1 MSTALDPWLAPIRG
15 HYEDLPVPE
24 AGALWKRLVD
34 LARFGT
40 PMRSE
45 DTSPVVGAVE
55 TVRTMAGGRLT
66 GLVDLA
72 RSGGVV
78 RVDFDTL
85 LRFLDDL
92 YLPGAV
98 DLFVVDRTRRWV
110 LLCDHEELVALYDL
124 RAFEASNPT
133 AG

>member
-1 MSTALDPWLAPIRG
+1 MSTLLDPWLGPMRG
-15 HYEDLPVPE
+15 HYEELSTVE
-24 AGALWKRLVD
+24 AESLWKRLVE
-34 LARFGT
+34 LARFGM
-40 PMRSE
+40 PSRAE
-45 DTSPVVGAVE
+45 DTSTVPSAVE

-98 DLFVVDRTRRWV
+98 DLFVVDRARRWV
-110 LLCDHEELVALYDL
+110 LLCDHEEVVALYDL
-124 RAFEASNPT
+124 KAFEASNPT